1 MKWTSEESWF
11 DSKRKQA
18 IFLLSKANI
27 PALWGPLFPIQYCK
41 YSWGFVAG
49 AKAVRMWS
57 REPNHSLLSNGGV
70 LKTIR
75 SFGLR

>member
-1 MKWTSEESWF
+1 
-11 DSKRKQA
+11 
-18 IFLLSKANI
+18 
-27 PALWGPLFPIQYCK
+27 
-41 YSWGFVAG
+41 
-49 AKAVRMWS
+49 MWS